1 MKFKYK
7 DQIVTASSKSEAI
20 RQITEDVFNRAEKG
34 DLSIL
39 KLTNDVLS
47 IKNKDGNTIIHLLA
61 IYFSINAGKEI
72 VKLPKELLLI
82 KNKYGNNPIHLL
94 AMNSSKEILKLPKEL
109 LSIKNKKGQTPV
121 EILNKR
127 LSINGARPYY
137 AT

>member
-1 MKFKYK
+1 M
-7 DQIVTASSKSEAI
+7 
-20 RQITEDVFNRAEKG
+20 
-34 DLSIL
+34 
-39 KLTNDVLS
+39 LS

-127 LSINGARPYY
+127 LSINGTRPYY
-137 AT
+137 AN